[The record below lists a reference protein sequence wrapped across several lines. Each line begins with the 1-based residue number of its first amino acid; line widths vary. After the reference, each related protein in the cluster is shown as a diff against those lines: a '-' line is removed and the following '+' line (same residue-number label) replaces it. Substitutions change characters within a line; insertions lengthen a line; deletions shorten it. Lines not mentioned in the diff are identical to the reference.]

1 MKYIV
6 YNNSRAKRIT
16 QQIIASEDLDLTV
29 TEVTDALGDDMIEL
43 MGDKESIET
52 FQDVFRMVY

>member
-6 YNNSRAKRIT
+6 DNNSRAKRIT
-16 QQIIASEDLDLTV
+16 QQIIASEDLDLTM
-29 TEVTDALGDDMIEL
+29 TEVTDALGDDLIEL
-43 MGDKESIET
+43 MGDKESIEI

>member
-6 YNNSRAKRIT
+6 DNNSRAKRIT